1 MTKPRRPQRNMSKK
15 ITRASNAI
23 VGSSATS
30 GSDSSATSGSESSAT
45 SSTTS
50 STTSGAASGS
60 ASGAA
65 SGATSGSASGCSSSG
80 NRGRRASSCAV
91 ENDDSAANEDECPS
105 SDQGLRDE
113 VHKLQD
119 ELRGAHAVISNLKD
133 GSLTAKKETEALHA
147 NARSLAS
154 ELASCKASAL
164 ESAASL
170 DVARKR
176 LASATGVCN
185 TLIEA
190 VQKGQK
196 SGAYTLE
203 EAANIFNVIKRLQ
216 SELA

>member
-1 MTKPRRPQRNMSKK
+1 M
-15 ITRASNAI
+15 
-23 VGSSATS
+23 
-30 GSDSSATSGSESSAT
+30 
-45 SSTTS
+45 
-50 STTSGAASGS
+50 
-60 ASGAA
+60 
-65 SGATSGSASGCSSSG
+65 
-80 NRGRRASSCAV
+80 V
-91 ENDDSAANEDECPS
+91 EDDDSAAFENECPS
-105 SDQGLRDE
+105 DQDLRVE

-119 ELRGAHAVISNLKD
+119 ELRAAHAMISALKD
-133 GSLTAKKETEALHA
+133 SSLTAKKEIEALNA
-147 NARSLAS
+147 NARSLAA
-154 ELASCKASAL
+154 EMTSCKATAL
-164 ESAASL
+164 ESAAAL